1 MIQVDASF
9 KWNTSTYNKLQKAP
23 DKIMQTIA
31 RITLDYTGSK
41 KVVANSTGA
50 SYELPAG
57 HNSGQTERSM
67 YIGGVSGDLQTG
79 YYIGNWTDYASYV
92 YPKTGVNWTN
102 PNTQT
107 KWFEFIWEKYGTGI
121 TNNAIKV
128 NEI

>member
-41 KVVANSTGA
+41 KVTAYDTGK
-50 SYELPAG
+50 
-57 HNSGQTERSM
+57 TERSM

-79 YYIGNWTDYASYV
+79 YYIGNFTDYASYV
-92 YPKTGVNWTN
+92 YPRTNVTWTN